1 MNNQSNQSS
10 RTNNIASS
18 VLTGVGFG
26 ILSLLAGTILD
37 YIVVQILSQFF
48 LSRCSE
54 DCYFAY
60 FNSLF
65 VVVVILSI
73 GIGIRSGLRTHKRLS
88 EKS

>member
-1 MNNQSNQSS
+1 MNTQPNQSN

-37 YIVVQILSQFF
+37 YVVVQILSQFF
-48 LSRCSE
+48 LSGCSE

-73 GIGIRSGLRTHKRLS
+73 GIGIRSGLRTYRRLS